1 VAGRLDS
8 RIPPVLVN
16 VDRFSLLCIFHNS
29 HRHRWRATIVC
40 AICAC
45 ALAIQLNA
53 APFEH
58 QVRRILIIYETDPSS
73 LSFRLIDPQLR
84 ATLDEES
91 PYLVELY
98 TESMETSLFPDE
110 ASQQQIRET
119 YIRKYKDR
127 KLDLII
133 AAGPSP
139 IQFMV
144 ESHGTY
150 FKDTPVVF
158 CGATKEEAGNPQ
170 FDSHF
175 TGVWLIREPA
185 KTVDAA
191 LRLLPATTHVVVVG
205 GAGLYDRE
213 LEATVKK
220 SLAGYERRLEI
231 TYLTDLA
238 MPALLDRLKGLPRD
252 TIVLYTS
259 LERDAAGTY
268 FPRATS
274 LEMLTSITSAP
285 VFVLFDTLMDH
296 GAVGGY
302 VSSFA
307 GQGREAGKIA
317 SRVLGGEKPKNIPP
331 LSGTNGFIFDWRQL
345 HHWDVSESNIPPDAT
360 VLFRPPTDW
369 EKYRYKIIAVLI
381 FLAAETSLVFLLIWL
396 IKRRSR
402 AQQLLE
408 RQLALEEISHLN
420 RVASMGHMAASLA
433 HELAQPLAAILGN
446 AQAAERLLSR
456 PTPDLMEIRAALI
469 DIREDDKRARAVLD
483 NMRAL
488 FKKQSIARHEVDLNE
503 IVTGVSRLVRKD
515 ALLRGVEL
523 RLVLSVSAPKVLGDE
538 IPLQQVILNLINN
551 GMDAMQSLPEA
562 RRILS
567 VTTCIGTDTKCGM
580 ILVEDNGPGI
590 AEKDKMKLF
599 LPFFTTKSEGLG
611 MGLSIC
617 RSILDS
623 LGGRI
628 TFDNRPVGGSVF
640 RVELPLAVKR
650 DLFEYAS

>member
-1 VAGRLDS
+1 MAGHLDNRIPAPGSFVYRLSPS
-8 RIPPVLVN
+8 RIPP
-16 VDRFSLLCIFHNS
+16 DR
-29 HRHRWRATIVC
+29 RGRWRAAIVFTVL
-40 AICAC
+40 AC
-45 ALAIQLNA
+45 TFSIQLTA
-53 APFEH
+53 ATAAH
-58 QVRRILIIYETDPSS
+58 GVRKILIIYETGPSA
-73 LSFRLIDPQLR
+73 LAFRLIDPQLR

-98 TESMETSLFPDE
+98 TESMETGLFPDE

-144 ESHGTY
+144 ESHETF

-170 FDSHF
+170 FGSYF
-175 TGVWLIREPA
+175 TGVWLNRQPE
-185 KTVDAA
+185 KTLDAA
-191 LRLLPATTHVVVVG
+191 LHLLPATRHVVVVG

-213 LEATVKK
+213 LEAAVKK
-220 SLAGYERRLEI
+220 SLTIYESQLEI

-238 MPALLDRLKGLPRD
+238 MPALIERLKQLPSD
-252 TIVLYTS
+252 TIVLYTA
-259 LERDAAGTY
+259 LERDKAGTY

-274 LEMLTSITSAP
+274 LEMLTSVANAP
-285 VFVLFDTLMDH
+285 IFVLFDTLIGH

-317 SRVLGGEKPKNIPP
+317 SRILGGEKPHDIPAIV
-331 LSGTNGFIFDWRQL
+331 GTNGFIFDARQL
-345 HHWDVSESNIPPDAT
+345 QHWNISESNIPPGSKI
-360 VLFRPPTDW
+360 LFRQPTDW
-369 EKYRYKIIAVLI
+369 EKYKYRIIALLM
-381 FLAAETSLVFLLIWL
+381 FLAAETALVFLLIWL
-396 IKRRSR
+396 IKRRTR

-446 AQAAERLLSR
+446 AQAAERLATR
-456 PTPDLMEIRAALI
+456 PSPDLLEIRAALA
-469 DIREDDKRARAVLD
+469 DIREDDKRARAVLE

-488 FKKQSIARHEVDLNE
+488 FRKQTIARHEVDLNE
-503 IVTGVSRLVRKD
+503 IATGVSRLVRKD

-523 RLVLSVSAPKVLGDE
+523 RVMLSANVPKVLGDE

-551 GMDAMQSLPEA
+551 GMDAMRDVPQAERVLT
-562 RRILS
+562 
-567 VTTCIGTDTKCGM
+567 VTTCVGTDANCGI

-599 LPFFTTKSEGLG
+599 MPFFTTKSDGLG
-611 MGLSIC
+611 MGLSIS

-628 TFDNRPVGGSVF
+628 TFDNRPEGGSVF
-640 RVELPLAVKR
+640 RVELPLAVAR
-650 DLFEYAS
+650 ELFAYA

>member
-1 VAGRLDS
+1 MAGHLDNRIPAPGSFVYRLSPS
-8 RIPPVLVN
+8 RIPP
-16 VDRFSLLCIFHNS
+16 DR
-29 HRHRWRATIVC
+29 RGRWRAAIVFTVL
-40 AICAC
+40 AC
-45 ALAIQLNA
+45 TFSIQLTA
-53 APFEH
+53 ATAAH
-58 QVRRILIIYETDPSS
+58 GVRKILIIYETGPSA
-73 LSFRLIDPQLR
+73 LAFRLIDPQLR

-98 TESMETSLFPDE
+98 TESMETGLFPDE

-144 ESHGTY
+144 ESHETF

-170 FDSHF
+170 FGSYF
-175 TGVWLIREPA
+175 TGVWLNRQPE
-185 KTVDAA
+185 KTLDAA
-191 LRLLPATTHVVVVG
+191 LHLLPATRHVVVVG

-213 LEATVKK
+213 LEAAVKK
-220 SLAGYERRLEI
+220 SLTIYEPQLEI

-238 MPALLDRLKGLPRD
+238 MPALIERLKQLPSD
-252 TIVLYTS
+252 TIVLYTA
-259 LERDAAGTY
+259 LERDKAGTY

-274 LEMLTSITSAP
+274 LEMLTSVANAP
-285 VFVLFDTLMDH
+285 IFVLFDTLIGH

-317 SRVLGGEKPKNIPP
+317 SRILGGEKPHDI
-331 LSGTNGFIFDWRQL
+331 SAIVGTNGFIFDARQL
-345 HHWDVSESNIPPDAT
+345 QHWNISESNIPPGSKI
-360 VLFRPPTDW
+360 LFRQPTDW
-369 EKYRYKIIAVLI
+369 EKYKYRIIALLM
-381 FLAAETSLVFLLIWL
+381 FLVAETALVFLLIWL
-396 IKRRSR
+396 IKRRTR

-446 AQAAERLLSR
+446 AQAAERLATR
-456 PTPDLMEIRAALI
+456 PSPDLLEIRAALA
-469 DIREDDKRARAVLD
+469 DIREDDKRARAVLE

-488 FKKQSIARHEVDLNE
+488 FRKQTIARHEVDLNE
-503 IVTGVSRLVRKD
+503 IATGVSRLVRKD

-523 RLVLSVSAPKVLGDE
+523 RVMLSANVPKVLGDE

-551 GMDAMQSLPEA
+551 GMDAMRDVPQAERVLT
-562 RRILS
+562 
-567 VTTCIGTDTKCGM
+567 VTTCVGTDANCGI

-599 LPFFTTKSEGLG
+599 MPFFTTKSDGLG
-611 MGLSIC
+611 MGLSIS

-628 TFDNRPVGGSVF
+628 TFDNRPEGGSVF
-640 RVELPLAVKR
+640 RVELPLAVAR
-650 DLFEYAS
+650 ELFAYA

>member
-1 VAGRLDS
+1 MAGHLDNRIPAPGSFVYRLSPS
-8 RIPPVLVN
+8 RIPP
-16 VDRFSLLCIFHNS
+16 DR
-29 HRHRWRATIVC
+29 RGHRWRAAIVFTVL
-40 AICAC
+40 AC
-45 ALAIQLNA
+45 TFSIQLTA
-53 APFEH
+53 ATAAH
-58 QVRRILIIYETDPSS
+58 GVRKILIIYETGPSA
-73 LSFRLIDPQLR
+73 LAFRLIDPQLR

-98 TESMETSLFPDE
+98 TESMETGLFPDE

-144 ESHGTY
+144 ESHETF

-170 FDSHF
+170 FGSYF
-175 TGVWLIREPA
+175 TGVWLNRQPE
-185 KTVDAA
+185 KTLDAA
-191 LRLLPATTHVVVVG
+191 LHLLPATRHVVVVG

-213 LEATVKK
+213 LEAAVKK
-220 SLAGYERRLEI
+220 SLTIYEPQLEI

-238 MPALLDRLKGLPRD
+238 MPALIERLKQLPSD
-252 TIVLYTS
+252 TIVLYTA
-259 LERDAAGTY
+259 LERDKAGTY

-274 LEMLTSITSAP
+274 LEMLTSVANAP
-285 VFVLFDTLMDH
+285 IFVLFDTLIGH

-317 SRVLGGEKPKNIPP
+317 SRILGGEKPHDI
-331 LSGTNGFIFDWRQL
+331 SAIVGTNGFIFDARQL
-345 HHWDVSESNIPPDAT
+345 QHWNISESNIPPGSKI
-360 VLFRPPTDW
+360 LFRQPTDW
-369 EKYRYKIIAVLI
+369 EKYKYRIIALLV
-381 FLAAETSLVFLLIWL
+381 FLAAETALVFLLIWL
-396 IKRRSR
+396 IKRRTR

-446 AQAAERLLSR
+446 AQAAERLATR
-456 PTPDLMEIRAALI
+456 PSPDLLEIRAALA
-469 DIREDDKRARAVLD
+469 DIREDDKRARAVLE

-488 FKKQSIARHEVDLNE
+488 FRKQTIARHEVDLNE
-503 IVTGVSRLVRKD
+503 IATGVSRLVRKD

-523 RLVLSVSAPKVLGDE
+523 RVMLSANVPKVLGDE

-551 GMDAMQSLPEA
+551 GMDAMRDVPQAERVLT
-562 RRILS
+562 
-567 VTTCIGTDTKCGM
+567 VTTCVGTDANCGI

-599 LPFFTTKSEGLG
+599 MPFFTTKSDGLG
-611 MGLSIC
+611 MGLSIS

-628 TFDNRPVGGSVF
+628 TFDNRPEGGSVF
-640 RVELPLAVKR
+640 RVELPLAVAR
-650 DLFEYAS
+650 ELFAYA

>member
-1 VAGRLDS
+1 
-8 RIPPVLVN
+8 
-16 VDRFSLLCIFHNS
+16 
-29 HRHRWRATIVC
+29 
-40 AICAC
+40 
-45 ALAIQLNA
+45 
-53 APFEH
+53 
-58 QVRRILIIYETDPSS
+58 
-73 LSFRLIDPQLR
+73 
-84 ATLDEES
+84 
-91 PYLVELY
+91 
-98 TESMETSLFPDE
+98 
-110 ASQQQIRET
+110 
-119 YIRKYKDR
+119 
-127 KLDLII
+127 
-133 AAGPSP
+133 
-139 IQFMV
+139 MV
-144 ESHGTY
+144 ESHETY

-170 FDSHF
+170 FGSHF
-175 TGVWLIREPA
+175 TGVWLNRQPER
-185 KTVDAA
+185 TLDAA
-191 LRLLPATTHVVVVG
+191 LRLLPATAHVVVVG

-213 LEATVKK
+213 LEAAVKK
-220 SLAGYERRLEI
+220 SLTSYEPQLEI

-238 MPALLDRLKGLPRD
+238 MPALIERLKRLPTN
-252 TIVLYTS
+252 TIVLYTA

-274 LEMLTSITSAP
+274 LEMLTSVANAP
-285 VFVLFDTLMDH
+285 IFVLFDTLIGH

-317 SRVLGGEKPKNIPP
+317 SRILSGEKPQNIPAIV
-331 LSGTNGFIFDWRQL
+331 GTNGFIFDARQL
-345 HHWDVSESNIPPDAT
+345 QHWDIVESKIPPESKI
-360 VLFRPPTDW
+360 LFRRPTDW
-369 EKYRYKIIAVLI
+369 EKYKYRIIALLV
-381 FLAAETSLVFLLIWL
+381 FLVAETALVFLLIWL
-396 IKRRSR
+396 IKRRTR

-446 AQAAERLLSR
+446 AQAAERLASR
-456 PTPDLMEIRAALI
+456 PSPDLLEIRAALA
-469 DIREDDKRARAVLD
+469 DIREDDKRARAVLE

-488 FKKQSIARHEVDLNE
+488 FKKQTIARHEVDLNV
-503 IVTGVSRLVRKD
+503 IATDVSRLVRND

-523 RLVLSVSAPKVLGDE
+523 RLMLSDGMPKVLGDE

-551 GMDAMQSLPEA
+551 GMDAMQDLPQDG
-562 RRILS
+562 RVLT
-567 VTTCIGTDTKCGM
+567 VTTSIGPNTNCGI

-599 LPFFTTKSEGLG
+599 MPFFTTKSQGLG

-628 TFDNRPVGGSVF
+628 AFDNRPEGGSVF
-640 RVELPLAVKR
+640 RVELPLAVAR
-650 DLFEYAS
+650 ELFAYA

>member
-1 VAGRLDS
+1 M
-8 RIPPVLVN
+8 
-16 VDRFSLLCIFHNS
+16 
-29 HRHRWRATIVC
+29 
-40 AICAC
+40 
-45 ALAIQLNA
+45 
-53 APFEH
+53 
-58 QVRRILIIYETDPSS
+58 
-73 LSFRLIDPQLR
+73 IDPQLR

-98 TESMETSLFPDE
+98 TESMETGLFPDE

-175 TGVWLIREPA
+175 TGVWLNREPER
-185 KTVDAA
+185 TLDAA
-191 LRLLPATTHVVVVG
+191 LRLLPATKRVVVVG
-205 GAGLYDRE
+205 GGGLYDRE
-213 LEATVKK
+213 LEAAVRK
-220 SLAGYERRLEI
+220 SLTSYEHELEI

-238 MPALLDRLKGLPRD
+238 MPALSERLKRLPSD
-252 TIVLYTS
+252 TIILYTA

-274 LEMLTSITSAP
+274 LEMLTSLANAP
-285 VFVLFDTLMDH
+285 IFVLFDTLVDR
-296 GAVGGY
+296 GVVGGY

-317 SRVLGGEKPKNIPP
+317 SRILSGEKPQDIPAVV
-331 LSGTNGFIFDWRQL
+331 GTNGFIFDWRQL
-345 HHWDVSESNIPPDAT
+345 KRWDISESKIPPEST
-360 VLFRPPTDW
+360 VLFRQPTDW
-369 EKYRYKIIAVLI
+369 ERYKYRIITLLA
-381 FLAAETSLVFLLIWL
+381 FLVAETALVFLLIWL
-396 IKRRSR
+396 IQRRSR

-408 RQLALEEISHLN
+408 RKLALEEISHLN

-446 AQAAERLLSR
+446 AQAAERLACR
-456 PTPDLMEIRAALI
+456 PSPDLVEIRAALA
-469 DIREDDKRARAVLD
+469 DIREDDKRAKAVLE

-488 FKKQSIARHEVDLNE
+488 FKKQTIDRHEVDLNE

-523 RLVLSVSAPKVLGDE
+523 RLVLSVSAPRVLGDE
-538 IPLQQVILNLINN
+538 VPLQQVILNLISN
-551 GMDAMQSLPEA
+551 GMDAMRDIPLDK
-562 RRILS
+562 RILT
-567 VTTCIGTDTKCGM
+567 VTTCVGVDKKCGV

-590 AEKDKMKLF
+590 AEKDRMKLF
-599 LPFFTTKSEGLG
+599 TPFFTTKREGLG

-628 TFDNRPVGGSVF
+628 SFDGRPEGGSVF
-640 RVELPLAVKR
+640 RVELPPAVTR
-650 DLFEYAS
+650 NLFAYAS